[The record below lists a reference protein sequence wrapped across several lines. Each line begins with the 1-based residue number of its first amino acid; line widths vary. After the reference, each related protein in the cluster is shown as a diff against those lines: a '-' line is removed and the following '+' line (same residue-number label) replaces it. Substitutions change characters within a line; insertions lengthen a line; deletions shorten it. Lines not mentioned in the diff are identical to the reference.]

1 VARFDLAPRLLMSAA
16 MMNTVRRFA
25 LPLSLV
31 AAVATPAIADG
42 EGPVTHTDQL
52 VVVTPNPPV
61 VITNGAPAGAPGA
74 GPSTVA
80 PTPVVQPATTAPQ
93 NEDWNNV
100 NHINGQLV
108 KVGEKGDYLIKFK
121 KTNVATNPIGY
132 LFGFYG
138 LSVSHALSNHV
149 ALRLDANLFNIED
162 TSGYEFGV
170 SLPIYFRRTYSG
182 PFFEPGLIT
191 RGFRDNY
198 DYAYDC
204 YDCGSDTET
213 MTGPEMLFG
222 WHWIFDSGLNVA
234 MAFGAARDLSSD
246 DMDYDVDVQP
256 AGYFRIGYAF

>member
-1 VARFDLAPRLLMSAA
+1 

-31 AAVATPAIADG
+31 AAVATPALADE

-52 VVVTPNPPV
+52 IVVTPNPPV
-61 VITNGAPAGAPGA
+61 VITNGAPGAAPGA

-80 PTPVVQPATTAPQ
+80 PVVQQPATAAPQ
-93 NEDWNNV
+93 NEDWSNV

-108 KVGEKGDYLIKFK
+108 KVGEKSDYLIKFK
-121 KTNVATNPIGY
+121 KTNIATNPIGF

-138 LSVSHALSNHV
+138 VSVSHALSNHV
-149 ALRLDANLFNIED
+149 AVRLDANLINFEN
-162 TSGYEFGV
+162 TSGYELGA

-191 RGFRDNY
+191 RGFRDTY
-198 DYAYDC
+198 EYDC
-204 YDCGSDTET
+204 YDCSYDSTET
-213 MTGPEMLFG
+213 MVGPEMLFG
-222 WHWIFDSGLNVA
+222 WHWTFDSGLNVA
-234 MAFGAARDLSSD
+234 MAFGAARDLSGSSD
-246 DMDYDVDVQP
+246 EYDYSGDEITP